1 MPVTPKK
8 TKMMSDYDLDKLNQ
22 RVNTFLYDLQV
33 ILDTDGS
40 VSDIQDPIINTCVHV
55 TFPTN
60 ENTPIYKPYYTVIIN
75 YKQLYVAP

>member
-1 MPVTPKK
+1 MKKLTP
-8 TKMMSDYDLDKLNQ
+8 THA
-22 RVNTFLYDLQV
+22 
-33 ILDTDGS
+33 ILGGAVLGLAAAYLKNNSTQEIQDHSVGS